1 MNSVRA
7 LLLLLCFSAAVRA
20 EDFQGSTHALP
31 YDEAVIN
38 YSGRTPADPVALLQE
53 RLAGGATALAWD
65 DRFGYLPALLE
76 ALDVP
81 KSSQMLVFS
90 KTSLQRSHISPENPR
105 ALFYNDDVY
114 VGYIPG
120 APAMEVSAV
129 DPQLGAF
136 FYTVEQE
143 KAQPARFTRTT
154 DCLSCHAAGRSLG
167 VPGHI
172 LRSIATDRRG
182 EIDTQN
188 ERSPVDPTMPL
199 AERWAGWYVTGR
211 HGAQTHL
218 GNLIGES
225 AFARQLT
232 EPNHLGN
239 LTELNRFIEV
249 EKYPAPGSDITALMV
264 LEHQAHMHNYI
275 TRLHYEAQ
283 LMLAMYGHV
292 RYLKNQVNAFLR
304 CLLFTEETPLSEP
317 VVGNPEFASQFV
329 AAGPAR
335 SPRALAARLGFKDA
349 DVPVPLLVSH
359 LLAGVRRAAE
369 RDPRGAARAPLRHS
383 HRQGNRP
390 AVRGRR
396 RGGSARDFGHP
407 AGDEA
412 GAAGVLARVNR
423 RAHADRHS
431 PFRNAFGS

>member
-1 MNSVRA
+1 MAHARA
-7 LLLLLCFSAAVRA
+7 VLLLLCFSAAVRA

-31 YDEAVIN
+31 YDESVIN
-38 YSGRTPADPVALLQE
+38 YSGRTSTDPVALLQK
-53 RLAGGATALAWD
+53 RLAGGETALAWD
-65 DRFGYLPALLE
+65 DRFGYLPAILD
-76 ALDVP
+76 ALHVP

-105 ALFYNDDVY
+105 ALFFNDDVY

-129 DPQLGAF
+129 DPQLGAV
-136 FYTVEQE
+136 FYTVEQA
-143 KAQPARFTRTT
+143 KAEPARFTRTS

-199 AERWAGWYVTGR
+199 AERWAGWYVTGQ
-211 HGAQTHL
+211 HGAQPHL
-218 GNLIGES
+218 GNLIGEE
-225 AFARQLT
+225 AFARQLQK
-232 EPNHLGN
+232 PNYLGN
-239 LTELNRFIEV
+239 LAELSRFIEL

-292 RYLKNQVNAFLR
+292 RYLKNQINAFLR
-304 CLLFTEETPLSEP
+304 CLLFTEEAPLTEP
-317 VVGNPEFASQFV
+317 IVGNPEFASQFV
-329 AAGPAR
+329 AAGPRDHRGR
-335 SPRALAARLGFKDA
+335 SLRELDLKTRMFRYPCSYLIYSPAFDALPNEIREVLLGRLYDILTGKEA
-349 DVPVPLLVSH
+349 DPQF
-359 LLAGVRRAAE
+359 AGIAEEDRRAILE
-369 RDPRGAARAPLRHS
+369 ILRETKKGLPGNW
-383 HRQGNRP
+383 QG
-390 AVRGRR
+390 
-396 RGGSARDFGHP
+396 
-407 AGDEA
+407 
-412 GAAGVLARVNR
+412 
-423 RAHADRHS
+423 
-431 PFRNAFGS
+431 